1 MILSVPVFSEAMER
15 IFSRND
21 SVKAIPRLCTSRD
34 REWEAESTLDLH
46 ILWKVPH

>member
-1 MILSVPVFSEAMER
+1 MTLSVLVCSDAMEN

-21 SVKAIPRLCTSRD
+21 SIRQYPAFAPPRD
-34 REWEAESTLDLH
+34 REWEAEGTPDLN